1 MIYLF
6 VLRLTFGVSSL
17 LIQSVQEN
25 VKYLMSNH
33 IKHYKP
39 FFISTTP
46 NPEIKLIYIY
56 LALGMG
62 HWGVYDYSKT
72 VHEMIDDNVNRPQ
85 LCCQ

>member
-56 LALGMG
+56 
-62 HWGVYDYSKT
+62 
-72 VHEMIDDNVNRPQ
+72 I
-85 LCCQ
+85 